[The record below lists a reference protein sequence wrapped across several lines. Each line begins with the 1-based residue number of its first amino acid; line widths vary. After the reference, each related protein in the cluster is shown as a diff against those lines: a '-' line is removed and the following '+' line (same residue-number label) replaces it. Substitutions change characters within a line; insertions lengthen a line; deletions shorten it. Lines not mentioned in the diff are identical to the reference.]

1 MVHQN
6 LIQAKFL
13 FERAKLTWEPYRDV
27 TNGVVVSLLQ
37 DSVELALWAIARA
50 HSVDIKPKD
59 GFVAL
64 LDKVRVGDK
73 HLHAKPQIIELNNSR
88 VNFKHYGVAPP
99 SSEIP
104 RFIES
109 AGYFLSENCRE
120 FLGLAF
126 SDVSLADDV
135 PIPDIRD
142 TLKAAE
148 RLRDEG
154 DLEEALIH
162 ASLAYQ
168 DVLGLAKE
176 RHFGDFPRLDALP
189 KLFSGEYKDEAKNLL
204 WDLRRFFE
212 RFSNEHVM
220 FMLGVDQA
228 LLGELER
235 RRYTVNFSLTGNRLG
250 VHPRE
255 ATQLTPENVNFMISN
270 VTDVARRLRPR
281 TEQEEHFLRL
291 RNGEAI

>member
-1 MVHQN
+1 MVHKN

-13 FERAKLTWEPYRDV
+13 FERAKITWEPYRDV

-37 DSVELALWAIARA
+37 DSVELALWEIVRS
-50 HSVDIKPKD
+50 HSVDVKTKD

-88 VNFKHYGVAPP
+88 VHFKHYGITPP

-120 FLGLAF
+120 FLGLSF

-135 PIPDIRD
+135 PILEIRD
-142 TLKAAE
+142 ALKSAE
-148 RLRDEG
+148 NLRDEG
-154 DLEEALIH
+154 DLEEAMIQV
-162 ASLAYQ
+162 SLAYQ
-168 DVLGLAKE
+168 DVLRIAKE
-176 RHFGDFPRLDALP
+176 HHFGDFPRLDTLP
-189 KLFSGEYKDEAKNLL
+189 RFFSGEYQDEVQDLL
-204 WDLRRFFE
+204 WDLQRFFE

-235 RRYTVNFSLTGNRLG
+235 RRYTVNLSVTGNRLG

-255 ATQLTPENVNFMISN
+255 ATELTLENVNFMISN

-281 TEQEEHFLRL
+281 TEQEERHLRL
-291 RNGEAI
+291 RNGEGF